1 MFVAALVLVV
11 GWLVTGPFFQFG
23 EMWNFFINTTTT
35 VITFLMVFVLQNSQN
50 AHTEDIQAKLDRIE
64 KMLIESNRR
73 ETPRDP

>member
-1 MFVAALVLVV
+1 
-11 GWLVTGPFFQFG
+11 
-23 EMWNFFINTTTT
+23 
-35 VITFLMVFVLQNSQN
+35 MVFVLQNSQN